1 MVDTNSQYDDVFFDA
16 SPQCPFHHC
25 SGTTH
30 HTMPESPPSSSGHCD
45 PDPPSSP
52 SSTKL
57 RRRSIH
63 RGLDDKE
70 SPDTVSGTNFNNP
83 ATTKSQNHSVLKEI
97 ESFFEEGKFHL
108 SPSPSGVIE
117 EDRIEESTL
126 TTATHDE
133 TLGDSA
139 ESPGE
144 LNDLSSNLL
153 DYATGL
159 VIRLIMF
166 QIRVFFM
173 LMKYPA
179 SLMFHTWLF
188 FVDPFGTMRKGKVFY
203 LLILGRVWSWVCEFI
218 GPSALRWFNENKTF
232 WNVAFRCGWG
242 FLWSIYVCCILFG
255 LLVSS
260 LVFSGFLVKGLVEKP
275 FQMKQVLNFDYTKQS
290 PVAFVPIISCSG
302 VGGEIRSDEND
313 IAVDRWVN
321 KRVIPS
327 KQKVQLTVSLLVPES
342 GYNTKLGVFQ
352 IRVDFLS
359 SNGKIITSLRQPCM
373 LRFRSEPIR
382 LLTTFLKIVPL
393 LTGYISETQTL
404 DAKMNDFVE
413 GDVTTSCLKVTLE
426 QRAEYLPGAGIPQI
440 YDSSIL
446 VESKLPLIK
455 RFLWYWKISLFIWIA
470 MMVFVMELLFVLV
483 CCWPMIIPRTR
494 QRSGSARRTSSQNN
508 LQAPS

>member
-1 MVDTNSQYDDVFFDA
+1 MDIYSQYDDVFFDA
-16 SPQCPFHHC
+16 FHQCPFNHC

-30 HTMPESPPSSSGHCD
+30 HNMPESSPSSLGQCD

-57 RRRSIH
+57 RRRLIPRRS
-63 RGLDDKE
+63 LDKE
-70 SPDTVSGTNFNNP
+70 SPDTVSCANSNNS
-83 ATTKSQNHSVLKEI
+83 ATTKSQNPAVLKEG
-97 ESFFEEGKFHL
+97 ENFYEEGKFHL

-117 EDRIEESTL
+117 EDIVEESTL
-126 TTATHDE
+126 TTAIHDE
-133 TLGDSA
+133 SVGDSA
-139 ESPGE
+139 DSMGE
-144 LNDLSSNLL
+144 VNDLSSNLL

-159 VIRLIMF
+159 VIRVIMF
-166 QIRVFFM
+166 QIRVFVM
-173 LMKYPA
+173 LIKSPV
-179 SLMFHTWLF
+179 SFMFHTWMF
-188 FVDPFGTMRKGKVFY
+188 CVDPFGTMRKGKVFY
-203 LLILGRVWSWVCEFI
+203 LWVLGRVWSSVCEFI
-218 GPSALRWFNENKTF
+218 GPSVLRWFNEKKLF

-242 FLWSIYVCCILFG
+242 FLWSIYVSCILFA

-302 VGGEIRSDEND
+302 VGGEHSSDEND

-327 KQKVQLTVSLLVPES
+327 KQNVQLTVSLLVPES

-359 SNGKIITSLRQPCM
+359 SNGKIITSSRQPCM

-382 LLTTFLKIVPL
+382 LVTTFLKIVPL

-404 DAKMNDFVE
+404 DAKMNDLVE
-413 GDVTTSCLKVTLE
+413 GDIPTSCLKVTLE

-440 YDSSIL
+440 YDSSIF
-446 VESKLPLIK
+446 VESKFPLIK
-455 RFLWYWKISLFIWIA
+455 RVLWYWKICFFIWIA

-494 QRSGSARRTSSQNN
+494 KRSGSARRTSSQNN
-508 LQAPS
+508 LQAPR